1 MNIILNNK
9 LLKIMDENNSLNNEI
24 LELMFNMKK

>member
-1 MNIILNNK
+1 MKIILNNK
-9 LLKIMDENNSLNNEI
+9 ILKIMDENNSLNNEI

>member
-1 MNIILNNK
+1 MKIILNNK